1 MFDLCSVS
9 RWKWQNGRLWQ
20 TAILKEWKDV
30 FAWIPVESL
39 IKENQSEYYNAL
51 NSSDSS
57 ADKNG
62 HWEIEG

>member
-1 MFDLCSVS
+1 M
-9 RWKWQNGRLWQ
+9 GRLWQ

-39 IKENQSEYYNAL
+39 IKENQSEYYKAL

>member
-1 MFDLCSVS
+1 MKYPLHFSFPFFIPY
-9 RWKWQNGRLWQ
+9 
-20 TAILKEWKDV
+20 AV
-30 FAWIPVESL
+30 FFRAFKLLHIVPFPVESL